1 VPFTDLA
8 QLYDAAHLYVQPS
21 VEEGFCIT
29 ALDAAAA
36 GLPVIASPAGALAR
50 IAEVSGG
57 TLVDSE
63 PGMLA
68 QAVADFVLENR
79 WADVTAQ
86 AQAVRNAFSWD
97 AAARALMERY
107 ASLIKQRVSNHA

>member
-1 VPFTDLA
+1 
-8 QLYDAAHLYVQPS
+8 VQPS

-57 TLVDSE
+57 TLVDSATG
-63 PGMLA
+63 PLA
-68 QAVADFVLENR
+68 RAIADFVLEDR
-79 WADVTAQ
+79 WADATAQ
-86 AQAVRNAFSWD
+86 AQAVRSTFSWD

-107 ASLIKQRVSNHA
+107 ALLIGPRVPDHA